1 MAAALV
7 TVEWVGSWSAVAP
20 SANTI
25 DAAFARATVFGGRW
39 AGPPRIT
46 RTSHL
51 TEAARVRVAAVY
63 VWGTP
68 PYDLREPLRGTDAP
82 ADVLQRRVQ
91 EELPLIPL
99 GVWGPVVVGRY
110 LPAANGPLEWWT
122 SGEAANTRTRD
133 ILGTLAGVAL
143 PDETPN
149 GPITPANTPPS
160 APARAAEAAEGAA
173 WSLAPWA
180 LAALALYAL
189 AQSRRSR

>member
-7 TVEWVGSWSAVAP
+7 TVEWVGTWSAVAP
-20 SANTI
+20 SSHTI
-25 DAAFARATVFGGRW
+25 ETAFAKSTVPGGRW

-63 VWGTP
+63 VWGSP
-68 PYDLREPLRGTDAP
+68 PYDLREPLHGVDTP
-82 ADVLQRRVQ
+82 ADVLRQKVQ
-91 EELPLIPL
+91 ENLPIIPL
-99 GVWGPVVVGRY
+99 GVWGPVTI
-110 LPAANGPLEWWT
+110 AAYHPEVNGSLAWWQ

-149 GPITPANTPPS
+149 GPTTPQNAPPS
-160 APARAAEAAEGAA
+160 APQRAGEAASDAMS
-173 WSLAPWA
+173 SLAPWV

>member
-7 TVEWVGSWSAVAP
+7 TVEWVGAWSAVAP
-20 SANTI
+20 SAQTI
-25 DAAFARATVFGGRW
+25 DAAFARATVPRGRW

-63 VWGTP
+63 VWGEP
-68 PYDLREPLRGTDAP
+68 PYDLREPLRGEETP
-82 ADVLQRRVQ
+82 ADVLRRRVQ
-91 EELPLIPL
+91 DELPLIPL
-99 GVWGPVVVGRY
+99 GVWSPVTV
-110 LPAANGPLEWWT
+110 AAYHPEVNGPLAWWT

-133 ILGTLAGVAL
+133 ILGTLAGAAL
-143 PDETPN
+143 PDESPN
-149 GPITPANTPPS
+149 GPTTPANEPPS

-189 AQSRRSR
+189 AQSRRAR